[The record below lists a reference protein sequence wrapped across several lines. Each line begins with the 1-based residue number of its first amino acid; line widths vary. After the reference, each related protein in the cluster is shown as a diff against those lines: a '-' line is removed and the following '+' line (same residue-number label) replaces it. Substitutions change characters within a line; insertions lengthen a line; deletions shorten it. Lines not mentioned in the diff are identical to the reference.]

1 MIHDALLEFFA
12 AVFLMVLVAR
22 LFGELARR
30 TKLPSLIGEIFA
42 GMLLGTTALNIIQPT
57 SDLTTVTNISLFLI
71 MFLTGL
77 HLDSEEILKA
87 GRRAMLISIPGFV
100 LPLVLGS
107 VVAFH
112 YGLDLRESLA
122 VGLTLSITAVPVNS
136 IILMD
141 LGILNTSLG
150 TTVLTAGVIDD
161 QVSLVM
167 LGIILQLPANA
178 TSVAVNYGSLLLSI
192 GEVLLFVGSVLV
204 AATLLARH
212 PAWVRLRLPKLNSK
226 LIARESSLSLLLI
239 FGIGVSL
246 LAEAMGLHFII
257 GAYFAGIVAKQAI
270 GDAGLTRD
278 LDVLSGVTFAVF
290 APLLFA
296 YIGIQ
301 LNPYALGGVLTL
313 FLVLL
318 LVGIAGKMVG
328 GFAGAS
334 VGRFSTNDS
343 LLVGALLNSRGMVE
357 LVIASLI
364 YQEGLI
370 SLTIFTVVVAIG
382 IITTTMSA
390 VLSRAF
396 VRTSPDQTLTVA
408 ETPSKTNPSG
418 LGAQ

>member
-1 MIHDALLEFFA
+1 MLEFFA

-30 TKLPSLIGEIFA
+30 AKQPSLIGELFA

-87 GRRAMLISIPGFV
+87 GRKSMLISIPGFV

-122 VGLTLSITAVPVNS
+122 VGLTLAITAVPVNS

-141 LGILNTSLG
+141 LGILKTTLG

-161 QVSLVM
+161 QLSLVM
-167 LGIILQLPANA
+167 LGVILQLPANA
-178 TSVAVNYGSLLLSI
+178 TSVAINYLSLLVSI
-192 GEVLLFVGSVLV
+192 GEVLLFVGAVLV

-212 PAWVRLRLPKLNSK
+212 PGWVRLRIPKLNSK
-226 LIARESSLSLLLI
+226 LIARESSLSILLI

-257 GAYFAGIVAKQAI
+257 GAYFAGIVARQAV
-270 GDAGLTRD
+270 GDVGLSRD
-278 LDVLSGVTFAVF
+278 LDVLSGITFAVF

-301 LNPYALGGVLTL
+301 LNPYALGGILPL

-318 LVGIAGKMVG
+318 LTGIAGKTVG
-328 GFAGAS
+328 GFAGARM
-334 VGRFSTNDS
+334 GRFSTNDS
-343 LLVGALLNSRGMVE
+343 LLIGALLNSRGMVE
-357 LVIASLI
+357 LVIASLV

-370 SLTIFTVVVAIG
+370 SLAIFTVVVAIG

-390 VLSRAF
+390 ILSRAF
-396 VRTSPDQTLTVA
+396 VRTGPNQIPASADISQQKA
-408 ETPSKTNPSG
+408 QGSTPIQGPQN
-418 LGAQ
+418 